1 VTDSPLGLYGGRRPP
16 GHPGEAETGCED
28 GTFGGSHV
36 ACQIWTAITFL
47 TQYHDDLIDGNAEGG
62 SARQNK
68 NKDASPSNGTLF
80 RDDYHILEPN
90 VLETLGANI
99 TCIASLTTRTPQRY
113 ARQSVIRSCVND
125 A

>member
-1 VTDSPLGLYGGRRPP
+1 
-16 GHPGEAETGCED
+16 
-28 GTFGGSHV
+28 V

-68 NKDASPSNGTLF
+68 NKDANNGTLF
-80 RDDYHILEPN
+80 HDYHILEPN